1 MEKFYIVTKESGL
14 YKEYWNYKKA
24 LKENNNLV
32 KEFFKQ
38 ENIKAN
44 KYYADEGKLY
54 IVPTEDDL
62 KAFNKILNKEIE
74 NGLRQFSLNSII
86 AKKWTKFGKENN
98 IKSIYKPIVAIYF
111 SECGKS
117 TASLFSIEDTLYC
130 SYEMNCEFENPKGF
144 KEIKA
149 SEFFKAIGN

>member
-1 MEKFYIVTKESGL
+1 MERFYIVTKESGL

-24 LKENNNLV
+24 LKENNKLV
-32 KEFFKQ
+32 KEFFQQ
-38 ENIKAN
+38 ENIKA
-44 KYYADEGKLY
+44 KEYYADEEKLY

-62 KAFNKILNKEIE
+62 KAFNKILNKELE

-98 IKSIYKPIVAIYF
+98 IKIINKPIVPIYF
-111 SECGKS
+111 ESYGKS
-117 TASLFSIEDTLYC
+117 RSSLFNIGDTVYC
-130 SYEMNCEFENPKGF
+130 SYEMSCEFENPKGF

-149 SEFFKAIGN
+149 SEFFKAIGE